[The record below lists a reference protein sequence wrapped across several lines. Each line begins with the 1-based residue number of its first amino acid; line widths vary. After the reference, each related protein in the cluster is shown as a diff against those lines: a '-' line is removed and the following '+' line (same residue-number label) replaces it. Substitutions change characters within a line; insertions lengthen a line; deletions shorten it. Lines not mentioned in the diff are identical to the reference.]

1 MAATKKIEPK
11 FTKEQILNAK
21 NPIGNVDAL
30 YAVLEEDKLYTKD
43 EALAL
48 YNDFLKREVK

>member
-1 MAATKKIEPK
+1 MAVTKKIEPK

-30 YAVLEEDKLYTKD
+30 YAILEEDKLYTKD
-43 EALAL
+43 EALTL
-48 YNDFLKREVK
+48 YNDFLKKEVK